1 MALLPVE
8 DARAKVLE
16 GAGPTGT
23 EQTGLLQ
30 LNRRVLA
37 EDVAALLTQPPF
49 DCSAMDGYAVAGGV
63 RQDSRLELIGEAAA
77 GHAFAGTVGP
87 GQCVRISTGAPVPDG
102 ADAILIQENA
112 TRDGGVITVGEAVP
126 AGQHVRKRG
135 FDFAQGNPIL
145 KAGRVLDDRAIA
157 LAAASGHATLP
168 VCKKPTV
175 AILATGDELVE
186 PGNALGAGQII
197 SSNTYGLAAMC
208 ETAGADA
215 RILGIA
221 KDTEQDLGDKI
232 SQSDGADILVT
243 IGGASVGDHDLVG
256 PVLKTKGGQ
265 LDFWK
270 IAMRPGK
277 PMMFGR
283 RGSQRVLGLPGNPV
297 SCLVTARIFL
307 VPLICR
313 LAGAAEANNG
323 PMQAV
328 AATELAS
335 NGPRQH
341 YMRARLQKR
350 GAELPLVTPLASQDS
365 AALSL
370 LSQAGCLIIRPPS
383 DGPVAAGQTVPILLL
398 GE

>member
-8 DARAKVLE
+8 DALAKVLD
-16 GAGPTGT
+16 GAAPIGT
-23 EQTGLLQ
+23 EEAGLLH

-37 EDVAALLTQPPF
+37 HDVDARLTQPPF
-49 DCSAMDGYAVAGGV
+49 DCSAMDGYALAGGV
-63 RQDSRLELIGEAAA
+63 TPSTRLTIIGEAAA
-77 GHAFAGTVGP
+77 GHAFAGTVAP

-112 TRDGGVITVGEAVP
+112 TRDGDVITAAEAVP

-135 FDFAQGNPIL
+135 FDFAQGHPIL

-157 LAAASGHATLP
+157 LAAAAGHAALT
-168 VCKKPTV
+168 VNKKPTV

-186 PGNALGAGQII
+186 PGSAPGADQII

-208 ETAGADA
+208 ETAGASV
-215 RILGIA
+215 RVLGIA

-232 SQSDGADILVT
+232 SQSDGADVLVT

-256 PVLKTKGGQ
+256 PVLKAKGGQ

-283 RGSQRVLGLPGNPV
+283 RGAQRVLGLPGNPV

-307 VPLICR
+307 VPLIRR
-313 LAGAAEANNG
+313 LAGVAAAESG

-328 AATELAS
+328 TAVELAP

-341 YMRARLQKR
+341 YMRARLEKR
-350 GAELPLVTPLASQDS
+350 GLELPLVTPLPSQDS

-383 DGPVAAGQTVPILLL
+383 DGPVPAGHPVPILLL